1 MAAGTGATR
10 SEAAYRVLPAN
21 CAGRYGIRP
30 FARAAII
37 AAYFGVACATINDR
51 PTAPTSVEP
60 SSGGASEAH
69 PSTPQP
75 NPPAADRGTPPP
87 PRPSPPAAED
97 YDATKAQWAVG
108 EPESG
113 ELLERARVAAQAK
126 SARFLRPNQII
137 TTYIVTRWK
146 TSTGRCSPLWP
157 GDYADV
163 SEKIVSRKPLG
174 SLTSKARLFHS
185 VS

>member
-1 MAAGTGATR
+1 MRRILFT
-10 SEAAYRVLPAN
+10 SV
-21 CAGRYGIRP
+21 
-30 FARAAII
+30 AII
-37 AAYFGVACATINDR
+37 AAYFGVACGTINDR

-69 PSTPQP
+69 SSTPQP
-75 NPPAADRGTPPP
+75 NPLAADRGTPPP

-97 YDATKAQWAVG
+97 CDATKAQWAIG

-137 TTYIVTRWK
+137 TMEYSSSRLNLHLGTQGVVG
-146 TSTGRCSPLWP
+146 SVRC
-157 GDYADV
+157 G
-163 SEKIVSRKPLG
+163 
-174 SLTSKARLFHS
+174 
-185 VS
+185 

>member
-1 MAAGTGATR
+1 MR
-10 SEAAYRVLPAN
+10 RV
-21 CAGRYGIRP
+21 P

-37 AAYFGVACATINDR
+37 AAYFGVACATVNDR

-60 SSGGASEAH
+60 SSGAPSETH
-69 PSTPQP
+69 SSTPQP

-97 YDATKAQWAVG
+97 CDATKAQWAIG

-137 TTYIVTRWK
+137 TMEYSSSRLNLHLGTQGVVG
-146 TSTGRCSPLWP
+146 SVRC
-157 GDYADV
+157 G
-163 SEKIVSRKPLG
+163 
-174 SLTSKARLFHS
+174 
-185 VS
+185 